1 MEVRDSLHLFR
12 LSFRNRK
19 KSYCIYSHCLTSE
32 QGKGLGLDRGPSGV
46 ACWMHVSSA
55 VVVEVVPSLSH
66 ALCLDR
72 EGGDYRVP
80 VLKVPK
86 ALPSLRAVFCFVFHF
101 APRCFIIMLLL
112 AALFC
117 LLDEAGCVFARTMYN
132 NTGAWVSGIML
143 HCERSCRSV
152 CWSEAATEAFHFSVV
167 VCLPIWDATKAARVL

>member
-32 QGKGLGLDRGPSGV
+32 QGKGLGLDRDPSGV

-101 APRCFIIMLLL
+101 APRCLIIMLLL
-112 AALFC
+112 AAFFLFVRRGW
-117 LLDEAGCVFARTMYN
+117 LR
-132 NTGAWVSGIML
+132 
-143 HCERSCRSV
+143 V
-152 CWSEAATEAFHFSVV
+152 CPDNVQQYWRLGLRYYASLRAFLS
-167 VCLPIWDATKAARVL
+167 